1 MNLILIDQHEIN
13 EQSVPLSGRR
23 AKHIRKVLRSQCGDT
38 VRIGIINGP
47 TGSGL
52 IREIEHDRVLI
63 DITAA
68 TPPPPKSS
76 TGLILAL
83 PRPIMLK
90 RVLAQAASMG
100 VAQIFL
106 INAGR
111 VEKSFFK
118 ASIMTEENLR
128 QRLVLGLEQ
137 AMDTV
142 LPEISVHTRFRPFVE
157 DLLPIIS
164 RDCRTKMIA
173 HPGNSNKINQ
183 TTLPNPSAPALIAI
197 GPEGG
202 WSDFEVDLFQ
212 NQGFKNFTLGPRIL
226 RVDTAV
232 PAILAQVDLLR
243 AQAAGSQS
251 PS

>member
-13 EQSVPLSGRR
+13 EQSVSLSGRR
-23 AKHIRKVLRSQCGDT
+23 AKHVRKVLRSQCGDT

-52 IREIEHDRVLI
+52 IREIEHDRILL

-68 TPPPPKSS
+68 TPPPPKSP

-100 VAQIFL
+100 VAKIFL

-128 QRLVLGLEQ
+128 QRLILGLEQ

-157 DLLPIIS
+157 DLLPVIS
-164 RDCRTKMIA
+164 RDCQARMIA
-173 HPGNSNKINQ
+173 HPGNSKNMNQ
-183 TTLPNPSAPALIAI
+183 TILSTPAAPALIAI

-202 WSDFEVDLFQ
+202 WSNFEVELFKG
-212 NQGFKNFTLGPRIL
+212 QGFQNFTLGSRIL

-232 PAILAQVDLLR
+232 PAILAQLDLLR
-243 AQAAGSQS
+243 GQANDQS
-251 PS
+251 SS